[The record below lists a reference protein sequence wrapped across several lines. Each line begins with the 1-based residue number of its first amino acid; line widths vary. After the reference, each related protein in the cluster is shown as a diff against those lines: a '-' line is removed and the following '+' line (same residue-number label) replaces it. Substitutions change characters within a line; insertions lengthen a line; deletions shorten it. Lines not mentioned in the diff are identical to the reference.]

1 MHYQLS
7 CCIVKRHYKDNM
19 FFHISNPTLGW
30 SACCWS
36 LISINRLNSRSSEA
50 IGVWICPNAWQKLQ
64 MPHII
69 ERTEESLQAFGNAGR
84 STVRSPGSACFCFA
98 QREGT
103 NPATWI
109 PGYPQARTESGT
121 KKLIS
126 HWLSWNDYPP
136 GKRLIIPPFR
146 HIDPT
151 NLELTNCVVKKCSNN
166 RINYQCQ
173 LGFAGI

>member
-50 IGVWICPNAWQKLQ
+50 IGVWICLNAWQKLQ

-84 STVRSPGSACFCFA
+84 STVRSPGSAAVFVSPKGKE
-98 QREGT
+98 QIRYRD
-103 NPATWI
+103 P
-109 PGYPQARTESGT
+109 
-121 KKLIS
+121 
-126 HWLSWNDYPP
+126 WLSTSTHWKWN
-136 GKRLIIPPFR
+136 KKAHFALIVMKWLPSR
-146 HIDPT
+146 EET
-151 NLELTNCVVKKCSNN
+151 NNTPRFDILIQ
-166 RINYQCQ
+166 RIWS
-173 LGFAGI
+173 

>member
-1 MHYQLS
+1 MLHCQKALQRQY
-7 CCIVKRHYKDNM
+7 VFR
-19 FFHISNPTLGW
+19 ISNPTLGW

-50 IGVWICPNAWQKLQ
+50 IGVWICLNAWQKLQ

-84 STVRSPGSACFCFA
+84 STVRHGICVFLFRPKGRNKSRHLDPC
-98 QREGT
+98 
-103 NPATWI
+103 
-109 PGYPQARTESGT
+109 YPQARTESGT

-136 GKRLIIPPFR
+136 GKRHNTPVS
-146 HIDPT
+146 T
-151 NLELTNCVVKKCSNN
+151 YWSNELELTNCVVNKHVA
-166 RINYQCQ
+166 II
-173 LGFAGI
+173 G